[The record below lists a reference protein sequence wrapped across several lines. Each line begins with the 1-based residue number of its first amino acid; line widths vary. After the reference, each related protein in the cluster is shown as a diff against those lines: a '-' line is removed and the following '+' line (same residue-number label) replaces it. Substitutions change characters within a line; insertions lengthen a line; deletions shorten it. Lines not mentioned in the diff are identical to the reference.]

1 MTRFFVAVLTGCMA
15 AGPALAAG
23 VVPLIPRL
31 PQSVVASMAP
41 AANDDVTDPAALAK
55 RIAENIRTAGDKL
68 RDRDAGSDTRQ
79 AQAAA
84 LRDIDKLLDQA
95 ENPPPMPM
103 DGDGSDPPPMGGAGQ
118 PKPMPGQGN
127 GQQPPPKGSGKSPAQ
142 RPSWRDKADPGDA
155 PMGQKPMGNRPMP
168 GKPDQ
173 GQEGPMPGSPKPMG
187 EQPGPMGAQPGGAKP
202 GSPSDPNSKP
212 GVPFDDA
219 VTKQV
224 WGHLPERLRQEVNQY
239 YKEQFMPKYGDL
251 LRQYYADLAE
261 REKSG
266 PRQ

>member
-1 MTRFFVAVLTGCMA
+1 MTRFLWATLVGCGVAGSAPAVGVIPLT
-15 AGPALAAG
+15 
-23 VVPLIPRL
+23 PRL
-31 PQSVVASMAP
+31 PGSVVALIP
-41 AANDDVTDPAALAK
+41 ADADDVTDPAALAK
-55 RIAENIRTAGDKL
+55 RIAENVRTAGDKL
-68 RDRDAGSDTRQ
+68 HDRDAGADTRK

-103 DGDGSDPPPMGGAGQ
+103 PMPMPMGGGGGSGQ
-118 PKPMPGQGN
+118 PQPMPGQGK
-127 GQQPPPKGSGKSPAQ
+127 GQRPSSKPGGQSSGQ

-155 PMGQKPMGNRPMP
+155 PMGQKPMDGQPSPAKPAPGEGQPMP
-168 GKPDQ
+168 GAAKPVGD
-173 GQEGPMPGSPKPMG
+173 P
-187 EQPGPMGAQPGGAKP
+187 PGPTGAQPGGDKP
-202 GSPSDPNSKP
+202 GGPNAKP

-261 REKSG
+261 REKAG
-266 PRQ
+266 PRK